1 MGESKVQK
9 EFKTSTFAC
18 TQYYMLMTTLSLRN
32 SILSLMLI
40 GGMAV
45 SVNSFAQGRRGGFG
59 GTRQSPSVQQSR
71 TTATERRSNE
81 RATATQSRS
90 SYGRSSATQ
99 SRSSECSTVAP
110 SRTPQGYGRATTS
123 RSTERVTAQPRRYN
137 DVQTGRVTPRSAER
151 NTNPQRYNTG
161 NNANQ
166 SVRQQNVGT
175 AERRPGYGTATPQ
188 KHSDY
193 TTPQR
198 YNTGNNANQS
208 VRQQNVGTAQRRPGY
223 GTTTPQK
230 RSDNNAFQ
238 NGVGNRFDETYRP
251 EGNNGRGDRPNG
263 NNNGNN
269 GNHYGND
276 RGDRP
281 NGNYG
286 NHYSGHRDYGR
297 DYDGRRPG
305 YHNPHHSNPRGY
317 DNQFNRRYHDYY
329 RHNSWSW
336 SHPCRPPYR
345 PWRPTPWVVHRP
357 VVPAGWVWY
366 SSAPRIY
373 RVLGIQFG
381 TVFSV
386 SINHLFTYGYNIDGY
401 YDNVIYLRDVPML
414 NYSWPNVMLNYAPGG
429 GLASAMFSNSFAF
442 RDLAMYNRLYNTL
455 CGTYGSPVDA
465 RTTPYE
471 GTVSWWGGE
480 GQGYVTLTYYT
491 DQNGR
496 FYTNLTIGN

>member
-1 MGESKVQK
+1 
-9 EFKTSTFAC
+9 
-18 TQYYMLMTTLSLRN
+18 MTTLSLRN

-71 TTATERRSNE
+71 TTTSERRS
-81 RATATQSRS
+81 TTPQSRS
-90 SYGRSSATQ
+90 SYGRSNVTQ
-99 SRSSECSTVAP
+99 GRSTA
-110 SRTPQGYGRATTS
+110 TPQRYERAASSSAGR
-123 RSTERVTAQPRRYN
+123 TA
-137 DVQTGRVTPRSAER
+137 VQAQRATPRSAER
-151 NTNPQRYNTG
+151 TTTPSKRSDNTTPPRYNAGPTQDYRQ
-161 NNANQ
+161 Q
-166 SVRQQNVGT
+166 SVGTVQQ
-175 AERRPGYGTATPQ
+175 RPGYGTVTP
-188 KHSDY
+188 
-193 TTPQR
+193 P
-198 YNTGNNANQS
+198 
-208 VRQQNVGTAQRRPGY
+208 
-223 GTTTPQK
+223 K
-230 RSDNNAFQ
+230 RSDNSGVQ
-238 NGVGNRFDETYRP
+238 SGVGNRYN
-251 EGNNGRGDRPNG
+251 GNHNRGDRPNG
-263 NNNGNN
+263 NNYGNN

-336 SHPCRPPYR
+336 NHPCRPPYR

>member
-1 MGESKVQK
+1 
-9 EFKTSTFAC
+9 
-18 TQYYMLMTTLSLRN
+18 MTTLSLRN

-71 TTATERRSNE
+71 ATTSERRS
-81 RATATQSRS
+81 TAPQSRS
-90 SYGRSSATQ
+90 SYGRSNVTQ
-99 SRSSECSTVAP
+99 GRSTA
-110 SRTPQGYGRATTS
+110 TPQRYERAASSSVGR
-123 RSTERVTAQPRRYN
+123 TA
-137 DVQTGRVTPRSAER
+137 VQAQRATPRSAER
-151 NTNPQRYNTG
+151 TTTPSKRSDNTTPPRYNAGPTQDYRQ
-161 NNANQ
+161 Q
-166 SVRQQNVGT
+166 SVGTVQQ
-175 AERRPGYGTATPQ
+175 RPGYGTVTP
-188 KHSDY
+188 
-193 TTPQR
+193 P
-198 YNTGNNANQS
+198 
-208 VRQQNVGTAQRRPGY
+208 
-223 GTTTPQK
+223 K
-230 RSDNNAFQ
+230 RSDNSGVQ
-238 NGVGNRFDETYRP
+238 SGVGNRYN
-251 EGNNGRGDRPNG
+251 GNHNRGDRPNG
-263 NNNGNN
+263 NNYGNN

-496 FYTNLTIGN
+496 FYTNLTIGD

>member
-1 MGESKVQK
+1 
-9 EFKTSTFAC
+9 
-18 TQYYMLMTTLSLRN
+18 MTTLSLRN

-59 GTRQSPSVQQSR
+59 GNRQSPSVQQSR
-71 TTATERRSNE
+71 
-81 RATATQSRS
+81 
-90 SYGRSSATQ
+90 
-99 SRSSECSTVAP
+99 
-110 SRTPQGYGRATTS
+110 ATTS
-123 RSTERVTAQPRRYN
+123 ERHSTAPQSRPSHGRSNVTQGRSTATPQRYERAASSS
-137 DVQTGRVTPRSAER
+137 TGRTAVQAQRATPRSAER
-151 NTNPQRYNTG
+151 TTTPPKRSDNTTPPRYNAGPTQDYRQ
-161 NNANQ
+161 Q
-166 SVRQQNVGT
+166 SVGTVQQ
-175 AERRPGYGTATPQ
+175 RPGYGTATP
-188 KHSDY
+188 
-193 TTPQR
+193 P
-198 YNTGNNANQS
+198 
-208 VRQQNVGTAQRRPGY
+208 
-223 GTTTPQK
+223 K
-230 RSDNNAFQ
+230 RSDNSGVQ
-238 NGVGNRFDETYRP
+238 SGVGNRYN
-251 EGNNGRGDRPNG
+251 GNHNRGDRPNG

-269 GNHYGND
+269 GNHYGHD

-286 NHYSGHRDYGR
+286 NNYSGHRDYGR

-305 YHNPHHSNPRGY
+305 FHNPHHSNPRGY

-381 TVFSV
+381 TMFSV

-401 YDNVIYLRDVPML
+401 CDNVIYLRDVPML

-496 FYTNLTIGN
+496 FYTNLTIGD

>member
-40 GGMAV
+40 VGMAV

-59 GTRQSPSVQQSR
+59 GNRQSPSVQQSR
-71 TTATERRSNE
+71 ATTSERRS
-81 RATATQSRS
+81 TAPQSRS
-90 SYGRSSATQ
+90 SYGRSNVTQ
-99 SRSSECSTVAP
+99 GRSTA
-110 SRTPQGYGRATTS
+110 TPQRYERAAS
-123 RSTERVTAQPRRYN
+123 SS
-137 DVQTGRVTPRSAER
+137 TGRTAVQAQRATPRSAER
-151 NTNPQRYNTG
+151 TTTPSKRSDNTTPPRYNAGPT
-161 NNANQ
+161 Q
-166 SVRQQNVGT
+166 DYRQQNVGT
-175 AERRPGYGTATPQ
+175 VQQRPGYGTATP
-188 KHSDY
+188 
-193 TTPQR
+193 P
-198 YNTGNNANQS
+198 
-208 VRQQNVGTAQRRPGY
+208 
-223 GTTTPQK
+223 K
-230 RSDNNAFQ
+230 RSDNSGVQ
-238 NGVGNRFDETYRP
+238 SGVGNRYND
-251 EGNNGRGDRPNG
+251 NHNRGDRPNG
-263 NNNGNN
+263 NNYGNN

>member
-59 GTRQSPSVQQSR
+59 GNRQSPSVQQSR
-71 TTATERRSNE
+71 ATTSERRS
-81 RATATQSRS
+81 TVPQSRS
-90 SYGRSSATQ
+90 SYGRSNVTQ
-99 SRSSECSTVAP
+99 GRSTA
-110 SRTPQGYGRATTS
+110 TPQRYERAASSSVGR
-123 RSTERVTAQPRRYN
+123 TA
-137 DVQTGRVTPRSAER
+137 VQAQRATPRSAER
-151 NTNPQRYNTG
+151 TTTSSKRSDNTTPPRYNAGPTQDYRQ
-161 NNANQ
+161 Q
-166 SVRQQNVGT
+166 SVGTVQQ
-175 AERRPGYGTATPQ
+175 RPGYGTVTP
-188 KHSDY
+188 
-193 TTPQR
+193 P
-198 YNTGNNANQS
+198 
-208 VRQQNVGTAQRRPGY
+208 
-223 GTTTPQK
+223 K
-230 RSDNNAFQ
+230 RSDNSGVQ
-238 NGVGNRFDETYRP
+238 SGVGNRYN
-251 EGNNGRGDRPNG
+251 GNHNRGDRPNG

-336 SHPCRPPYR
+336 NHPCRPPYR

>member
-1 MGESKVQK
+1 
-9 EFKTSTFAC
+9 
-18 TQYYMLMTTLSLRN
+18 MTTLSLRN

-71 TTATERRSNE
+71 TTATERRS
-81 RATATQSRS
+81 TAPQSRS
-90 SYGRSSATQ
+90 SYGRSNVTQ
-99 SRSSECSTVAP
+99 GRSTA
-110 SRTPQGYGRATTS
+110 TPQRYERAASSSAGR
-123 RSTERVTAQPRRYN
+123 TA
-137 DVQTGRVTPRSAER
+137 VQAQRATPRSAER
-151 NTNPQRYNTG
+151 TTTPSKRSDNTTPPRYNAGPTQDYRQ
-161 NNANQ
+161 Q
-166 SVRQQNVGT
+166 SVGTVQQ
-175 AERRPGYGTATPQ
+175 RPGYGTVTP
-188 KHSDY
+188 
-193 TTPQR
+193 P
-198 YNTGNNANQS
+198 
-208 VRQQNVGTAQRRPGY
+208 
-223 GTTTPQK
+223 K
-230 RSDNNAFQ
+230 RSDNSGVQ
-238 NGVGNRFDETYRP
+238 SGVGNRYN
-251 EGNNGRGDRPNG
+251 GNHNRGDRPNG

>member
-1 MGESKVQK
+1 
-9 EFKTSTFAC
+9 
-18 TQYYMLMTTLSLRN
+18 MTALSLRN

-45 SVNSFAQGRRGGFG
+45 SVKSFAQGRRGGFG

-99 SRSSECSTVAP
+99 SRSSERSTVAP

-151 NTNPQRYNTG
+151 NT
-161 NNANQ
+161 
-166 SVRQQNVGT
+166 
-175 AERRPGYGTATPQ
+175 
-188 KHSDY
+188 
-193 TTPQR
+193 TPQR
-198 YNTGNNANQS
+198 YSTGNNANQS

-305 YHNPHHSNPRGY
+305 YHNPHHNNPRGY

>member
-1 MGESKVQK
+1 
-9 EFKTSTFAC
+9 
-18 TQYYMLMTTLSLRN
+18 MTTLSLRN

-81 RATATQSRS
+81 RATATQRRL

-99 SRSSECSTVAP
+99 SRSSERSTVAP

-151 NTNPQRYNTG
+151 NT
-161 NNANQ
+161 
-166 SVRQQNVGT
+166 
-175 AERRPGYGTATPQ
+175 
-188 KHSDY
+188 
-193 TTPQR
+193 TPQR
-198 YNTGNNANQS
+198 YSTGNNANQS

-305 YHNPHHSNPRGY
+305 YHNPHHNNPRGY

>member
-1 MGESKVQK
+1 
-9 EFKTSTFAC
+9 
-18 TQYYMLMTTLSLRN
+18 MTTLSLRN

-71 TTATERRSNE
+71 ATATERRSNE

-99 SRSSECSTVAP
+99 SRSSKRSTVAP

-123 RSTERVTAQPRRYN
+123 RSTERMTAHPRRYN
-137 DVQTGRVTPRSAER
+137 DVQTRRVTPRSAER
-151 NTNPQRYNTG
+151 N
-161 NNANQ
+161 
-166 SVRQQNVGT
+166 
-175 AERRPGYGTATPQ
+175 
-188 KHSDY
+188 

-223 GTTTPQK
+223 GATTPQK

-305 YHNPHHSNPRGY
+305 YHNPHHNNPRGY

>member
-9 EFKTSTFAC
+9 KLKTSTFAC

-59 GTRQSPSVQQSR
+59 GNRQSPSVQQSR
-71 TTATERRSNE
+71 ATTSERRS
-81 RATATQSRS
+81 TAPQSRS
-90 SYGRSSATQ
+90 SYGRSNVTQ
-99 SRSSECSTVAP
+99 GRSTA
-110 SRTPQGYGRATTS
+110 TPQRYERAASSSAGR
-123 RSTERVTAQPRRYN
+123 TA
-137 DVQTGRVTPRSAER
+137 VQAQRATPRSAER
-151 NTNPQRYNTG
+151 TTTPSKRSDNTTPPRYNAGPTQDYRQ
-161 NNANQ
+161 Q
-166 SVRQQNVGT
+166 SVGTVQQ
-175 AERRPGYGTATPQ
+175 RPGYGTATP
-188 KHSDY
+188 
-193 TTPQR
+193 P
-198 YNTGNNANQS
+198 
-208 VRQQNVGTAQRRPGY
+208 
-223 GTTTPQK
+223 K
-230 RSDNNAFQ
+230 RSDNSGVQ
-238 NGVGNRFDETYRP
+238 SGVGNRHN
-251 EGNNGRGDRPNG
+251 GNHNRDDRPNG
-263 NNNGNN
+263 NNYGNN

-286 NHYSGHRDYGR
+286 NNYSGHRDYGR

-305 YHNPHHSNPRGY
+305 YHNPHHNNPRGY

-336 SHPCRPPYR
+336 SHPCRTPYR

>member
-1 MGESKVQK
+1 
-9 EFKTSTFAC
+9 
-18 TQYYMLMTTLSLRN
+18 MTTLSLRN

-59 GTRQSPSVQQSR
+59 GNRQSPSVQQSR

-99 SRSSECSTVAP
+99 SRSSERSTVAP

-137 DVQTGRVTPRSAER
+137 DVQTRRVTPRSAER
-151 NTNPQRYNTG
+151 N
-161 NNANQ
+161 
-166 SVRQQNVGT
+166 
-175 AERRPGYGTATPQ
+175 
-188 KHSDY
+188 

-263 NNNGNN
+263 NNYGNN

-336 SHPCRPPYR
+336 NHPCRPPYR

>member
-1 MGESKVQK
+1 
-9 EFKTSTFAC
+9 
-18 TQYYMLMTTLSLRN
+18 MTTLSLRN

-99 SRSSECSTVAP
+99 SRSSERSTVAP

-151 NTNPQRYNTG
+151 N
-161 NNANQ
+161 
-166 SVRQQNVGT
+166 
-175 AERRPGYGTATPQ
+175 
-188 KHSDY
+188 

-276 RGDRP
+276 RDDRP

-305 YHNPHHSNPRGY
+305 YHNPHHNNPRGY

-429 GLASAMFSNSFAF
+429 GLASAKFSNSFAF

-465 RTTPYE
+465 RTTPNE

>member
-1 MGESKVQK
+1 MGESKEQK

-99 SRSSECSTVAP
+99 SRSSERGTVAP
-110 SRTPQGYGRATTS
+110 SRTPQGYGRTTTS
-123 RSTERVTAQPRRYN
+123 RSTERMTAQPRRYN
-137 DVQTGRVTPRSAER
+137 DMQTGRVTPRSAER
-151 NTNPQRYNTG
+151 NT
-161 NNANQ
+161 
-166 SVRQQNVGT
+166 
-175 AERRPGYGTATPQ
+175 
-188 KHSDY
+188 
-193 TTPQR
+193 TPQR
-198 YNTGNNANQS
+198 YSTGNNANQS

-305 YHNPHHSNPRGY
+305 YHNPHHNNPRGY

>member
-1 MGESKVQK
+1 
-9 EFKTSTFAC
+9 
-18 TQYYMLMTTLSLRN
+18 MTTLSLRN

-99 SRSSECSTVAP
+99 SRSSERSTVAP

-151 NTNPQRYNTG
+151 NT
-161 NNANQ
+161 
-166 SVRQQNVGT
+166 
-175 AERRPGYGTATPQ
+175 
-188 KHSDY
+188 
-193 TTPQR
+193 TPQR
-198 YNTGNNANQS
+198 YSTGNNANQS

-305 YHNPHHSNPRGY
+305 YHNPHHNNPRGY

-442 RDLAMYNRLYNTL
+442 RDLTMYNRLYNPL
-455 CGTYGSPVDA
+455 SGTYGSPVDA

>member
-1 MGESKVQK
+1 
-9 EFKTSTFAC
+9 
-18 TQYYMLMTTLSLRN
+18 MTTLSLRN

-99 SRSSECSTVAP
+99 SRSSERSTVAP

-151 NTNPQRYNTG
+151 N
-161 NNANQ
+161 
-166 SVRQQNVGT
+166 
-175 AERRPGYGTATPQ
+175 
-188 KHSDY
+188 

-276 RGDRP
+276 RDDRP

-305 YHNPHHSNPRGY
+305 YHNPHHNNPRGY

-345 PWRPTPWVVHRP
+345 LWRPTPWVVHRP

>member
-1 MGESKVQK
+1 
-9 EFKTSTFAC
+9 
-18 TQYYMLMTTLSLRN
+18 MTTLSLRN

-59 GTRQSPSVQQSR
+59 GNRQSPSVQQSR
-71 TTATERRSNE
+71 VTTSERCS
-81 RATATQSRS
+81 TAPQSRS
-90 SYGRSSATQ
+90 SYGRPNVTQ
-99 SRSSECSTVAP
+99 GRSTA
-110 SRTPQGYGRATTS
+110 TPQRYERAASSSVGR
-123 RSTERVTAQPRRYN
+123 TA
-137 DVQTGRVTPRSAER
+137 VQAQRATPRSAER
-151 NTNPQRYNTG
+151 TTTPSKRSDNTTPPRYNAGPTQDYRQ
-161 NNANQ
+161 Q
-166 SVRQQNVGT
+166 SVGTVQQ
-175 AERRPGYGTATPQ
+175 RPGYGTVTP
-188 KHSDY
+188 
-193 TTPQR
+193 P
-198 YNTGNNANQS
+198 
-208 VRQQNVGTAQRRPGY
+208 
-223 GTTTPQK
+223 K
-230 RSDNNAFQ
+230 RSDNSGVQ
-238 NGVGNRFDETYRP
+238 SGVGNRYN
-251 EGNNGRGDRPNG
+251 GNHNRGDRPNG
-263 NNNGNN
+263 NNYGNN

-286 NHYSGHRDYGR
+286 NNYSGHRDYGR

-357 VVPAGWVWY
+357 VVPVGWVWY

>member
-1 MGESKVQK
+1 
-9 EFKTSTFAC
+9 
-18 TQYYMLMTTLSLRN
+18 MTTLSLRN

-59 GTRQSPSVQQSR
+59 GTRQSTSAQQSR
-71 TTATERRSNE
+71 ATATERRSNE

-99 SRSSECSTVAP
+99 SHSSERSTVAP

-137 DVQTGRVTPRSAER
+137 DVQTQRVTPRSAER
-151 NTNPQRYNTG
+151 NTTPSRYNTG
-161 NNANQ
+161 N
-166 SVRQQNVGT
+166 SGT
-175 AERRPGYGTATPQ
+175 
-188 KHSDY
+188 
-193 TTPQR
+193 
-198 YNTGNNANQS
+198 QS
-208 VRQQNVGTAQRRPGY
+208 VRQQNVGTAQQRPGYGATSTPSKRSDYTTPQRYPSGSNATQSVRQPNVGTAQQRPGY
-223 GTTTPQK
+223 GTTTPPK
-230 RSDNNAFQ
+230 RSDNNALQ
-238 NGVGNRFDETYRP
+238 NGVGNHYNDTYRP
-251 EGNNGRGDRPNG
+251 EGNNGNGRGDQPNG
-263 NNNGNN
+263 N
-269 GNHYGND
+269 H
-276 RGDRP
+276 

-286 NHYSGHRDYGR
+286 NNGRGDRYNGNYGNNYSGHRDYGR
-297 DYDGRRPG
+297 DYDGHRPG
-305 YHNPHHSNPRGY
+305 YHHPQHNNPRGY

>member
-1 MGESKVQK
+1 MW
-9 EFKTSTFAC
+9 
-18 TQYYMLMTTLSLRN
+18 
-32 SILSLMLI
+32 
-40 GGMAV
+40 
-45 SVNSFAQGRRGGFG
+45 
-59 GTRQSPSVQQSR
+59 GTVQQ
-71 TTATERRSNE
+71 
-81 RATATQSRS
+81 
-90 SYGRSSATQ
+90 
-99 SRSSECSTVAP
+99 
-110 SRTPQGYGRATTS
+110 
-123 RSTERVTAQPRRYN
+123 
-137 DVQTGRVTPRSAER
+137 
-151 NTNPQRYNTG
+151 
-161 NNANQ
+161 
-166 SVRQQNVGT
+166 
-175 AERRPGYGTATPQ
+175 RPGYGTATP
-188 KHSDY
+188 
-193 TTPQR
+193 P
-198 YNTGNNANQS
+198 
-208 VRQQNVGTAQRRPGY
+208 
-223 GTTTPQK
+223 K
-230 RSDNNAFQ
+230 RSDNSGVQ
-238 NGVGNRFDETYRP
+238 SGVGNRHN
-251 EGNNGRGDRPNG
+251 GNHNRGDRPNG
-263 NNNGNN
+263 NNYGNN

-286 NHYSGHRDYGR
+286 NNYSGHRDYGR

-305 YHNPHHSNPRGY
+305 FHNPHHSNPRGY

-401 YDNVIYLRDVPML
+401 CDNVIYLRDVPML

>member
-1 MGESKVQK
+1 
-9 EFKTSTFAC
+9 
-18 TQYYMLMTTLSLRN
+18 MTTLSLRN

-59 GTRQSPSVQQSR
+59 GTRQSPSVLQSR

-90 SYGRSSATQ
+90 SYGGSSATQ
-99 SRSSECSTVAP
+99 SRSSERSTVAP

-123 RSTERVTAQPRRYN
+123 RSTERVTAQPHRYN
-137 DVQTGRVTPRSAER
+137 DVQTRRVTPRSAER
-151 NTNPQRYNTG
+151 NTTLQRYNTG
-161 NNANQ
+161 NN
-166 SVRQQNVGT
+166 T
-175 AERRPGYGTATPQ
+175 
-188 KHSDY
+188 
-193 TTPQR
+193 
-198 YNTGNNANQS
+198 NQS

-223 GTTTPQK
+223 GTNTPQK

>member
-1 MGESKVQK
+1 
-9 EFKTSTFAC
+9 
-18 TQYYMLMTTLSLRN
+18 MTTLSLRN

-71 TTATERRSNE
+71 TTAT
-81 RATATQSRS
+81 QSRS

-99 SRSSECSTVAP
+99 SRSSERSTVAP

-151 NTNPQRYNTG
+151 N
-161 NNANQ
+161 
-166 SVRQQNVGT
+166 
-175 AERRPGYGTATPQ
+175 
-188 KHSDY
+188 

-305 YHNPHHSNPRGY
+305 YHNPHHNNPRGY

>member
-9 EFKTSTFAC
+9 KFKTSTFAC

-99 SRSSECSTVAP
+99 SRSSERSTVAP

-151 NTNPQRYNTG
+151 NT
-161 NNANQ
+161 
-166 SVRQQNVGT
+166 
-175 AERRPGYGTATPQ
+175 
-188 KHSDY
+188 
-193 TTPQR
+193 TPQR

-208 VRQQNVGTAQRRPGY
+208 VRQQNVGTAQHRPGY

-251 EGNNGRGDRPNG
+251 EGNNGRDDRP
-263 NNNGNN
+263 NGNN

-496 FYTNLTIGN
+496 FYTNLTIGD

>member
-90 SYGRSSATQ
+90 SYGRSSVTQ
-99 SRSSECSTVAP
+99 GRSTA
-110 SRTPQGYGRATTS
+110 TPQRYERAASSSAGR
-123 RSTERVTAQPRRYN
+123 TA
-137 DVQTGRVTPRSAER
+137 VQAQRATPRSAER
-151 NTNPQRYNTG
+151 TTTPSKRSDNTTPPRH
-161 NNANQ
+161 NAGPTQDYRQQ
-166 SVRQQNVGT
+166 SVGTVQQ
-175 AERRPGYGTATPQ
+175 RPGYGTATP
-188 KHSDY
+188 
-193 TTPQR
+193 P
-198 YNTGNNANQS
+198 
-208 VRQQNVGTAQRRPGY
+208 
-223 GTTTPQK
+223 K
-230 RSDNNAFQ
+230 RSDNSGFQ
-238 NGVGNRFDETYRP
+238 SGVGNRYND
-251 EGNNGRGDRPNG
+251 NHNRGDRPNG

>member
-1 MGESKVQK
+1 
-9 EFKTSTFAC
+9 
-18 TQYYMLMTTLSLRN
+18 MTTLSLRN

-71 TTATERRSNE
+71 ATTSERRS
-81 RATATQSRS
+81 TAPQSRS
-90 SYGRSSATQ
+90 SYGRSNVTQ
-99 SRSSECSTVAP
+99 GRSTA
-110 SRTPQGYGRATTS
+110 TPQRYERAASSSVGR
-123 RSTERVTAQPRRYN
+123 TA
-137 DVQTGRVTPRSAER
+137 VQAQRATPRSAER
-151 NTNPQRYNTG
+151 TTTPSKRSDNTTPPRYNAGPTQDYRQ
-161 NNANQ
+161 Q
-166 SVRQQNVGT
+166 SVGTVQQ
-175 AERRPGYGTATPQ
+175 RPGYGTVTP
-188 KHSDY
+188 
-193 TTPQR
+193 P
-198 YNTGNNANQS
+198 
-208 VRQQNVGTAQRRPGY
+208 
-223 GTTTPQK
+223 K
-230 RSDNNAFQ
+230 RSDNSGVQ
-238 NGVGNRFDETYRP
+238 SGVGNRYN
-251 EGNNGRGDRPNG
+251 GNHNRGDRPNG

>member
-1 MGESKVQK
+1 
-9 EFKTSTFAC
+9 
-18 TQYYMLMTTLSLRN
+18 MTTLSLRN

-99 SRSSECSTVAP
+99 SRSSERSTVAP
-110 SRTPQGYGRATTS
+110 SRTPQGYGRTTTS

-151 NTNPQRYNTG
+151 NT
-161 NNANQ
+161 
-166 SVRQQNVGT
+166 
-175 AERRPGYGTATPQ
+175 
-188 KHSDY
+188 
-193 TTPQR
+193 TPQR
-198 YNTGNNANQS
+198 YSTGNNANQS

-276 RGDRP
+276 RDDRP

-286 NHYSGHRDYGR
+286 NHYSGHRDYGK

>member
-1 MGESKVQK
+1 
-9 EFKTSTFAC
+9 
-18 TQYYMLMTTLSLRN
+18 MTTLSLRN

-90 SYGRSSATQ
+90 SER
-99 SRSSECSTVAP
+99 STVAP

-137 DVQTGRVTPRSAER
+137 DVQTRRVTPRSAER
-151 NTNPQRYNTG
+151 N
-161 NNANQ
+161 
-166 SVRQQNVGT
+166 
-175 AERRPGYGTATPQ
+175 
-188 KHSDY
+188 

-305 YHNPHHSNPRGY
+305 YHNPHHNNPRGY

>member
-71 TTATERRSNE
+71 TTATERRS
-81 RATATQSRS
+81 TAPQSRS
-90 SYGRSSATQ
+90 SYGRSNVTQ
-99 SRSSECSTVAP
+99 GRSTA
-110 SRTPQGYGRATTS
+110 TPQRYERAASSSAGR
-123 RSTERVTAQPRRYN
+123 TA
-137 DVQTGRVTPRSAER
+137 VQAQRATPRSAER
-151 NTNPQRYNTG
+151 TTTPSKRSDNTTPPRYNAGPTQDYRQ
-161 NNANQ
+161 Q
-166 SVRQQNVGT
+166 SVGTVQQ
-175 AERRPGYGTATPQ
+175 RPGYGTVTP
-188 KHSDY
+188 
-193 TTPQR
+193 P
-198 YNTGNNANQS
+198 
-208 VRQQNVGTAQRRPGY
+208 
-223 GTTTPQK
+223 K
-230 RSDNNAFQ
+230 RSDNSGVQ
-238 NGVGNRFDETYRP
+238 SGVGNRYN
-251 EGNNGRGDRPNG
+251 GNHNRGDRPNG

>member
-1 MGESKVQK
+1 
-9 EFKTSTFAC
+9 
-18 TQYYMLMTTLSLRN
+18 MTTLSLRN

-90 SYGRSSATQ
+90 SYGRSGATQ
-99 SRSSECSTVAP
+99 SRSSERSTVAP

-151 NTNPQRYNTG
+151 NT
-161 NNANQ
+161 
-166 SVRQQNVGT
+166 
-175 AERRPGYGTATPQ
+175 
-188 KHSDY
+188 
-193 TTPQR
+193 TPQR
-198 YNTGNNANQS
+198 YSTGNNANQS

-305 YHNPHHSNPRGY
+305 YHNPHHNNPRGY

-414 NYSWPNVMLNYAPGG
+414 NYSWSNVMLNYAPGG